1 MNLVHGIKNV
11 YNTWPNFWLIVHQI
25 SFLPLVALP
34 VLVSCCQGQCDIDKV
49 ANILSKLLQ
58 MVVLRFISHRP
69 LTDKWTIPVHSH
81 TCNSAKA
88 LVHTC
93 THTPHINTS
102 TCTHVHTY
110 TIQTYTHTHVHKHTT
125 LYMYTHTC
133 TVEPHLSAPL
143 YMYL

>member
-1 MNLVHGIKNV
+1 MKMNLVHGTKNV

-34 VLVSCCQGQCDIDKV
+34 VLVSCYQGQCDIDKV

-58 MVVLRFISHRP
+58 MVVLGFISHRP
-69 LTDKWTIPVHSH
+69 LTDKWTIPVHLH

-88 LVHTC
+88 LVL
-93 THTPHINTS
+93 THTPHIYTS

-110 TIQTYTHTHVHKHTT
+110 TTQIYTHTCTQTHMT

-133 TVEPHLSAPL
+133 TVEPHLSVPL
-143 YMYL
+143 YVYL